1 MKATRLPSGNY
12 RALAYLGT
20 DENGKPIQK
29 SFTAPDAKHAVA
41 LAAAYEDQY
50 RLVQDKGSFDDLAQ
64 QFLKVRTP
72 VLSPST
78 ANTYRS
84 YVRTL
89 RASYT
94 SFCRRRIISITPDDL
109 RALVTD
115 MQTTHAPRHRLHKK
129 QRASSQKTI
138 KNYIGFIS
146 AVFRFAGV
154 PMPYVELPE
163 RTIPDIYV
171 PTDAQVHTLIDFARN
186 TEMYVPILLAAFAP
200 LRRGEICALKYPR
213 DFNGNVIHVRESLA
227 DTGGTLHRKQ
237 PKTPFSNRLI
247 EMPDFVI
254 DPIRQQGYVCR
265 ITPRQIT
272 ARFPHILR
280 QAGLPEFRFHDLR
293 HYCVST
299 LHAQGVPDAYIMLRG
314 GWSTD
319 NVLKKVYRHT
329 LADHEQMYSR
339 KAIEHFNHVF
349 VMNRDKENDVLRQ
362 E

>member
-29 SFTAPDAKHAVA
+29 SFTAPDAKRAVA
-41 LAAAYEDQY
+41 LAASYEDQH
-50 RLVQDKGSFDDLAQ
+50 RLTHDAGSFDDLMAQ
-64 QFLKVRTP
+64 FIKARTP
-72 VLSPST
+72 TLSPST

-84 YVRTL
+84 YRRTL
-89 RASYT
+89 RGSYAA
-94 SFCRRRIISITPDDL
+94 FCKRRIHSITADDL
-109 RALVTD
+109 RDLVAD
-115 MQTTHAPRHRLHKK
+115 MSSQHAPRHRLHKE
-129 QRASSQKTI
+129 QRPSSQKTI

-154 PMPYVELPE
+154 PIPYVELPE
-163 RTIPDIYV
+163 RTVPDIYV
-171 PTDAQVHTLIDFARN
+171 PTDAQVHTLIDFVRG
-186 TEMYVPILLAAFAP
+186 TEMYVPVLLAAFGP
-200 LRRGEICALKYPR
+200 LRRGEVCALEYPR
-213 DFNGNVIHVRESLA
+213 DFDGDVVHVRESIA
-227 DTGGTLHRKQ
+227 DTGDALHRKQ
-237 PKTPFSNRLI
+237 PKTPFSNRHI

-254 DPIRQQGYVCR
+254 EAIREQGYVCR

-272 ARFPHILR
+272 ARFPHILH
-280 QAGLPEFRFHDLR
+280 QAGLPDFRFHDLR

-329 LADHEQMYSR
+329 LADHEQMYSK

-349 VMNRDKENDVLRQ
+349 VMKPVMKTVMKRK
-362 E
+362 